1 MSSFPAHRPLL
12 SVAEYLAGEESAE
25 VRHEYLA
32 GEIYA
37 MTGASARH
45 NRICLNLG
53 AALLRQLRGS
63 PCQVFMVDLKVHLRV
78 NSDDYFYY
86 PDLMVACRA
95 DDAASH
101 YREHPRV
108 IIEVLSESTER
119 IDRREKFFAYQQ
131 IAALEEYVLVAQD
144 RPEATV
150 FRRAAGWAA
159 TRLGEGDTLELASLD
174 FRLALNEVFDG
185 VPE

>member
-1 MSSFPAHRPLL
+1 MTSPACRPLI
-12 SVAEYLAGEESAE
+12 SVADYLAGEESAE

-45 NRICLNLG
+45 NLICTNLL
-53 AALLRQLRGS
+53 AALHAHLRGG

-86 PDLMVACRA
+86 PDLMVACRS
-95 DDAASH
+95 DDSASH

-108 IIEVLSESTER
+108 IVEVLSESTER

-144 RPEATV
+144 HPEITHY
-150 FRRAAGWAA
+150 RRAAGWAS
-159 TRLGEGDTLELASLD
+159 TVLGVDDTLALDSLD
-174 FRLALNEVFDG
+174 FRLAVAEIYAG
-185 VPE
+185 VE